1 MAALALVLT
10 PATSTLP
17 YGTNVQ
23 NNCGWISFWSVEILR
38 LKTISVGA
46 ALVCRCHRSTRPPT
60 YASGRTRGPRIL
72 GPPDNQS

>member
-1 MAALALVLT
+1 MAALDTLALVLT

-23 NNCGWISFWSVEILR
+23 NNCGWISLWSVEILR

-46 ALVCRCHRSTRPPT
+46 AWYVGSSFGGLPLALTP
-60 YASGRTRGPRIL
+60 L
-72 GPPDNQS
+72 

>member
-1 MAALALVLT
+1 MAALDTLVLVLT

-23 NNCGWISFWSVEILR
+23 NNCGCWSVEILR

-46 ALVCRCHRSTRPPT
+46 ALVCR
-60 YASGRTRGPRIL
+60 L
-72 GPPDNQS
+72 

>member
-1 MAALALVLT
+1 MAALDTLALPLT

-38 LKTISVGA
+38 LKAISVGA
-46 ALVCRCHRSTRPPT
+46 ALVCR
-60 YASGRTRGPRIL
+60 L
-72 GPPDNQS
+72 

>member
-1 MAALALVLT
+1 MAALDTLALVLT

-38 LKTISVGA
+38 LKAISVGA
-46 ALVCRCHRSTRPPT
+46 ALVCR
-60 YASGRTRGPRIL
+60 L
-72 GPPDNQS
+72 